1 MINVVILVGRLTKD
15 CEIQM
20 TGGGKKLCRFT
31 LACNKPNGC
40 DFVPCTA
47 WDKQAEVIA
56 NYGKKGA
63 LIGVEGRI
71 NVDKKDDRTFINVVA
86 SRIALLDKAKQP
98 EENWEDRLPF

>member
-40 DFVPCTA
+40 DFVPCAA
-47 WDKQAEVIA
+47 WDKQAEVLA
-56 NYGKKGA
+56 AYGKKGKQ
-63 LIGVEGRI
+63 IGIEGRL
-71 NVDKKDDRTFINVVA
+71 NVDKKEDRTYFNVTA
-86 SRIALLDKAKQP
+86 TRIALLDNKQQA
-98 EENWEDRLPF
+98 EDEWEDRLPF